1 RGREAPALPH
11 AIRSQLPAPRRQE
24 ARRLSGAPTR
34 PWPCSRASAPNDDG
48 KSMLGKFRQPQ
59 PGQSDLRCREQTR
72 HQKFVAKFDLKDIH
86 TELQLATPAQTQRPN
101 RCWAIV

>member
-1 RGREAPALPH
+1 MPFDHSFQRLDDKKRGDFLVLQHGLGRVAEPQP
-11 AIRSQLPAPRRQE
+11 
-24 ARRLSGAPTR
+24 
-34 PWPCSRASAPNDDG
+34 PNDDV